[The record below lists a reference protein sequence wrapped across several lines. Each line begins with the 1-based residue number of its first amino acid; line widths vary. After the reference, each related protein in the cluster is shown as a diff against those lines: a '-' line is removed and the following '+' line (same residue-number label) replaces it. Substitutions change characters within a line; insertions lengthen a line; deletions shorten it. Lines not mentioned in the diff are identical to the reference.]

1 MDFRDTFEGD
11 VRRRL
16 QEDPTINP
24 VHLSFEERT
33 DYTVGIHMFL
43 ITIVSDAFVG
53 MTKVMRDHL
62 SSSNPA
68 VIAKLERD
76 ARRRL
81 QKDSTISFVHLSV
94 KEDLEDS
101 IGAPTYIFTIV
112 SDSFIGMDSDMRDSL
127 AASCIYREL
136 EDAGISVLV

>member
-1 MDFRDTFEGD
+1 MDFRDTFERD

-62 SSSNPA
+62 
-68 VIAKLERD
+68 VHTLF
-76 ARRRL
+76 RR
-81 QKDSTISFVHLSV
+81 
-94 KEDLEDS
+94 
-101 IGAPTYIFTIV
+101 
-112 SDSFIGMDSDMRDSL
+112 
-127 AASCIYREL
+127 
-136 EDAGISVLV
+136 